1 LTPHSPGTGQI
12 NTLIWIGFFAALIVV
27 VVINL
32 GLFGAIR
39 RNRGGR
45 GRVARQPRGRVGGQL
60 RVAGVLSGFAVL
72 LFVLGIIFTSN
83 ATSTPQ
89 TTSAG
94 LTSFHGEKLE
104 GPLVIKTTGQQ
115 WIWRYNYPNGAFSYY
130 KLVIPV
136 HTEIEM
142 KLTSTDV
149 IHTWNVP
156 DLTPKVE
163 AVPGKD
169 TKVYFR
175 ADAEGEF
182 WGQSST
188 LSGQAYAPMRIA
200 VEVVSPE
207 RFEEFVAE
215 QQKKIRSGQEAAEKI
230 EAGKTKELEQVEAEI
245 AEELGEEGPAEE
257 NEESVGEGEGPE
269 GESGA
274 ESGESEGEEG
284 GESAEEGGESAEE
297 GGEEAAGGEAAGGG
311 ATADAAAG
319 EEVFAENCST
329 CHGATGHGGNG
340 GPDLTTMP
348 KAQEQASAEEQVTNG
363 GGGMP
368 PFGGTL
374 SEEEI
379 ANVAAFVVEDVVG
392 GK

>member
-45 GRVARQPRGRVGGQL
+45 GRSATQPRGRVGLQY
-60 RVAGVLSGFAVL
+60 RVAGALSGFAVL

-83 ATSTPQ
+83 ATSEPK
-89 TTSAG
+89 TTAGG

-163 AVPGKD
+163 AVPGKN

-207 RFEEFVAE
+207 RFEEFITE
-215 QQKKIRSGQEAAEKI
+215 QQKNIVKGQEAAEKI
-230 EAGKTKELEQVEAEI
+230 ETKKVEELEKFEAEI
-245 AEELGEEGPAEE
+245 SEE
-257 NEESVGEGEGPE
+257 NEESGSEGEESE
-269 GESGA
+269 GEATEEGGVE
-274 ESGESEGEEG
+274 ESGESGEAMEG
-284 GESAEEGGESAEE
+284 GEGEAEGGAM
-297 GGEEAAGGEAAGGG
+297 
-311 ATADAAAG
+311 ADAGAG
-319 EEVFAENCST
+319 EEVFAENCSV

-348 KAQEQASAEEQVTNG
+348 KAQEQASAEEQVTEG

-368 PFGGTL
+368 SFKGTL

-379 ANVAAFVVEDVVG
+379 TNVAAYVVEDIVG

>member
-27 VVINL
+27 LAINL

-39 RNRGGR
+39 RSRGGR
-45 GRVARQPRGRVGGQL
+45 GRVATQPRGAVGLQW
-60 RVAGVLSGFAVL
+60 RVAGVLSGFAAL

-83 ATSTPQ
+83 ATSEPK

-94 LTSFHGEKLE
+94 LTSYHGKPLH

-142 KLTSTDV
+142 KLSSTDV

-175 ADAEGEF
+175 ADSEGEF

-207 RFEEFVAE
+207 RFEEFITE
-215 QQKKIRSGQEAAEKI
+215 QQKEIRAGNEAAEEIEAEKVAEDAEFEEQEAA
-230 EAGKTKELEQVEAEI
+230 AN
-245 AEELGEEGPAEE
+245 GEE
-257 NEESVGEGEGPE
+257 
-269 GESGA
+269 SG
-274 ESGESEGEEG
+274 SEGEESEEA
-284 GESAEEGGESAEE
+284 GEGEAMEAEESEEGEEAEKGEEAEEGEAMEGEAE
-297 GGEEAAGGEAAGGG
+297 GGG
-311 ATADAAAG
+311 TADASAG
-319 EEVFAENCST
+319 EEVFAENCSV
-329 CHGATGHGGNG
+329 CHGADGHGGNG
-340 GPDLTTMP
+340 GPDLRTMP

-368 PFGGTL
+368 PFSGIL

-379 ANVAAFVVEDVVG
+379 SNVAAYVVEDIVG

>member
-12 NTLIWIGFFAALIVV
+12 NTLIWIGFFAALIVFLA
-27 VVINL
+27 INL

-45 GRVARQPRGRVGGQL
+45 GRVATQPRGAVGLQW
-60 RVAGVLSGFAVL
+60 RVAGVLSGFAAL

-83 ATSTPQ
+83 ATSEPK
-89 TTSAG
+89 TTTGG
-94 LTSFHGEKLE
+94 LTSYHGEKLE

-136 HTEIEM
+136 HTEIKL

-163 AVPGKD
+163 AVPGKQ
-169 TKVYFR
+169 TAVYFR
-175 ADAEGEF
+175 ADSEGEF

-188 LSGQAYAPMRIA
+188 LSGQAYASMRIA

-207 RFEEFVAE
+207 RFEEFIAE
-215 QQKKIRSGQEAAEKI
+215 QQKNIKKADESAEEIESEKVAEEEEDAEAAGVI
-230 EAGKTKELEQVEAEI
+230 E
-245 AEELGEEGPAEE
+245 GEESASEG
-257 NEESVGEGEGPE
+257 EESEEAGEGEATEE
-269 GESGA
+269 G
-274 ESGESEGEEG
+274 GEEEAEG
-284 GESAEEGGESAEE
+284 GESAE
-297 GGEEAAGGEAAGGG
+297 AGGAPNAEAGS
-311 ATADAAAG
+311 
-319 EEVFAENCST
+319 EVFAENCSV

-348 KAQEQASAEEQVTNG
+348 KAQEQASAEEQVTDG

-368 PFGGTL
+368 PFGGIL

-379 ANVAAFVVEDVVG
+379 TNVAAYVVEDIVG

>member
-45 GRVARQPRGRVGGQL
+45 GRSATQPRGRVGLQF

-89 TTSAG
+89 TTAGG
-94 LTSFHGEKLE
+94 LTSYHGKKLE

-115 WIWRYNYPNGAFSYY
+115 WIWRYGYPNGAFSYY

-163 AVPGKD
+163 AVPGKK
-169 TKVYFR
+169 TKVFFR

-207 RFEEFVAE
+207 RFEEFIAE
-215 QQKKIRSGQEAAEKI
+215 QQKGIKKGNEAAEAI
-230 EAGKTKELEQVEAEI
+230 EAEKVKELEQVEAEL
-245 AEELGEEGPAEE
+245 AEETEEEGPAEE
-257 NEESVGEGEGPE
+257 NETSVGEGEGSE
-269 GESGA
+269 SSESGSEEEA
-274 ESGESEGEEG
+274 EGEESAEAGG
-284 GESAEEGGESAEE
+284 GEG
-297 GGEEAAGGEAAGGG
+297 AASGG

-319 EEVFAENCST
+319 EEVFAENCAV
-329 CHGATGHGGNG
+329 CHGATGHGGGG

-348 KAQEQASAEEQVTNG
+348 KAQEQAGAEEQVTNG

-379 ANVAAFVVEDVVG
+379 KNVAAYVVEDING
-392 GK
+392 GE

>member
-12 NTLIWIGFFAALIVV
+12 NTLIWIGFFAALIIV

-45 GRVARQPRGRVGGQL
+45 GRSATQPRGRVGLQF

-83 ATSTPQ
+83 ATSTPK

-163 AVPGKD
+163 AVPGKN
-169 TKVYFR
+169 TKVFFR

-215 QQKKIRSGQEAAEKI
+215 QQKGIKAGNEAAEKI
-230 EAGKTKELEQVEAEI
+230 EAGKVKELEKVEAEM
-245 AEELGEEGPAEE
+245 AEENGEEG
-257 NEESVGEGEGPE
+257 EESAS
-269 GESGA
+269 ESE
-274 ESGESEGEEG
+274 ESGESEGGEEG
-284 GESAEEGGESAEE
+284 GEAMEGGEGEAE
-297 GGEEAAGGEAAGGG
+297 GGG
-311 ATADAAAG
+311 TADAAAG
-319 EEVFAENCST
+319 EEVFAENCSV
-329 CHGATGHGGNG
+329 CHGADGHGGNG

-379 ANVAAFVVEDVVG
+379 SNVAAYVVEDVVG

>member
-27 VVINL
+27 LAINL

-39 RNRGGR
+39 RNRAGR
-45 GRVARQPRGRVGGQL
+45 GRTATQPRGAVGLQWRVT
-60 RVAGVLSGFAVL
+60 GVLSGFAVL

-83 ATSTPQ
+83 ATSTPK
-89 TTSAG
+89 TTSEG
-94 LTSFHGEKLE
+94 LTSYHGEKLE
-104 GPLVIKTTGQQ
+104 GPLVVKVTGQQ
-115 WIWRYNYPNGAFSYY
+115 WIWRYNYPNGSFSYY
-130 KLVIPV
+130 KMVIPV
-136 HTEIEM
+136 HTEIGM

-156 DLTPKVE
+156 DLTPKIE
-163 AVPGKD
+163 AVPGKN

-175 ADAEGEF
+175 ADSEGEF

-207 RFEEFVAE
+207 RFEEFIAE
-215 QQKKIRSGQEAAEKI
+215 QQKDIRAGDEAAAEIESEKVA
-230 EAGKTKELEQVEAEI
+230 EEAEF
-245 AEELGEEGPAEE
+245 EEA
-257 NEESVGEGEGPE
+257 GEGE
-269 GESGA
+269 ESG
-274 ESGESEGEEG
+274 SEGEE
-284 GESAEEGGESAEE
+284 EAAEE
-297 GGEEAAGGEAAGGG
+297 GGEESSEGGEEEAEGG

-319 EEVFAENCST
+319 KEVFADNCSV
-329 CHGATGHGGNG
+329 CHGADGLGGNG

-348 KAQEQASAEEQVTNG
+348 KAQEQASAEEQVTDG

-379 ANVAAFVVEDVVG
+379 SNVAAYVVEDIVG
-392 GK
+392 K

>member
-12 NTLIWIGFFAALIVV
+12 NTLIWIGFFAALLVV

-45 GRVARQPRGRVGGQL
+45 GRTATQTRGAVGLQW
-60 RVAGVLSGFAVL
+60 RVAGALSGFAVV
-72 LFVLGIIFTSN
+72 LFVLAIIFTSN
-83 ATSTPQ
+83 ATSKPE

-94 LTSFHGEKLE
+94 LTSYKGKPLE
-104 GPLVIKTTGQQ
+104 GPLVIKATGQQ
-115 WIWRYNYPNGAFSYY
+115 WLWRYNYPNGSFSYY
-130 KLVIPV
+130 KLVIPA
-136 HTEIEM
+136 HTQIEL
-142 KLTSTDV
+142 KLASTDV

-156 DLTPKVE
+156 DLTPKTE
-163 AVPGKD
+163 AVPGKK
-169 TKVYFR
+169 TAVYFR

-207 RFEEFVAE
+207 RFEEFITE
-215 QQKKIRSGQEAAEKI
+215 QQKNIVAGNKAAEEI
-230 EAGKTKELEQVEAEI
+230 EAEEV
-245 AEELGEEGPAEE
+245 EELAEFEKAEAEE
-257 NEESVGEGEGPE
+257 NGESTEGEETGEEAGEGAEETSEEENGEAE
-269 GESGA
+269 GESEA
-274 ESGESEGEEG
+274 PEG
-284 GESAEEGGESAEE
+284 G
-297 GGEEAAGGEAAGGG
+297 
-311 ATADAAAG
+311 TADAAAG
-319 EEVFAENCST
+319 EEVFAENCSV
-329 CHGATGHGGNG
+329 CHGSDGHGGNG

-368 PFGGTL
+368 AFAGTL

-379 ANVAAFVVEDVVG
+379 SNVAAYVVEDIVG

>member
-45 GRVARQPRGRVGGQL
+45 GRTARQPRGRVGVQF
-60 RVAGVLSGFAVL
+60 RVAGALSGFAVL

-83 ATSTPQ
+83 ATSTPK
-89 TTSAG
+89 TTSTG
-94 LTSFHGEKLE
+94 LTSYHGEKFE
-104 GPLVIKTTGQQ
+104 GPLVIKATGQQ
-115 WIWRYNYPNGAFSYY
+115 WIWRYNYPNGSFSYY
-130 KLVIPV
+130 KLVIPA
-136 HTEIEM
+136 HTEIEL

-156 DLTPKVE
+156 DLAPKTD
-163 AVPGKD
+163 AVPGKH
-169 TKVYFR
+169 TVLYLR
-175 ADAEGEF
+175 ADAEGVF

-188 LSGQAYAPMRIA
+188 LSGQAYAPMRTA
-200 VEVVSPE
+200 VEVVSPK
-207 RFEEFVAE
+207 RFEEFIAE
-215 QQKKIRSGQEAAEKI
+215 QQKGIKKGNEAAEAI
-230 EAGKTKELEQVEAEI
+230 ETEKVKELSEFEEEVA
-245 AEELGEEGPAEE
+245 AEEGGGEE
-257 NEESVGEGEGPE
+257 SSSEGE
-269 GESGA
+269 ESGA
-274 ESGESEGEEG
+274 EGEKEEGSEEEAGSEESGEAEEPTEEG
-284 GESAEEGGESAEE
+284 GEAA
-297 GGEEAAGGEAAGGG
+297 AAGGAPNAE
-311 ATADAAAG
+311 AG

-329 CHGATGHGGNG
+329 CHGATGHGGAG
-340 GPDLTTMP
+340 GPDLRTMP
-348 KAQEQASAEEQVTNG
+348 LAKEQAGAEMQVTNG

-368 PFGGTL
+368 AFKGTL

-379 ANVAAFVVEDVVG
+379 KNVAAYVVEDIVG

>member
-45 GRVARQPRGRVGGQL
+45 GRTARQPRGRVGVQF

-89 TTSAG
+89 TTSGG
-94 LTSFHGEKLE
+94 LTSYHGKPLE

-115 WIWRYNYPNGAFSYY
+115 WIWRYGYPNGAFSYY

-142 KLTSTDV
+142 KLASTDV

-156 DLTPKVE
+156 DLTPKIE
-163 AVPGKD
+163 AVPGKH

-175 ADAEGEF
+175 ADSEGEF

-207 RFEEFVAE
+207 RFEEFIAE
-215 QQKKIRSGQEAAEKI
+215 QQKGIKKGNEAAEAI
-230 EAGKTKELEQVEAEI
+230 ETKKVKELEKVEAEL
-245 AEELGEEGPAEE
+245 AE
-257 NEESVGEGEGPE
+257 
-269 GESGA
+269 
-274 ESGESEGEEG
+274 EEG
-284 GESAEEGGESAEE
+284 GESSKSGSEGEESAEGEATEEGSEEAGATEGGEA
-297 GGEEAAGGEAAGGG
+297 EAAGG

-319 EEVFAENCST
+319 EEVFAENCAV
-329 CHGATGHGGNG
+329 CHGATGHGGGG

-348 KAQEQASAEEQVTNG
+348 KAQEQASAEEQVTDG

-379 ANVAAFVVEDVVG
+379 SNVAAFVVEDVVG

>member
-27 VVINL
+27 LAINL

-45 GRVARQPRGRVGGQL
+45 GRVATQPRGAVGLQW
-60 RVAGVLSGFAVL
+60 RVAGVLSGFAAL

-83 ATSTPQ
+83 ATSEPK

-94 LTSFHGEKLE
+94 LTSYHGEKLE

-169 TKVYFR
+169 TKIYFR

-207 RFEEFVAE
+207 RFEEFIAE
-215 QQKKIRSGQEAAEKI
+215 QQKDIRKGDEAAEEI
-230 EAGKTKELEQVEAEI
+230 EAEKV
-245 AEELGEEGPAEE
+245 AEEEEGEESSSEG
-257 NEESVGEGEGPE
+257 EESGSEGEEAGEGEATE
-269 GESGA
+269 GGEEEA
-274 ESGESEGEEG
+274 ESTEEG
-284 GESAEEGGESAEE
+284 GESAE
-297 GGEEAAGGEAAGGG
+297 AGGAPNAEAGG
-311 ATADAAAG
+311 
-319 EEVFAENCST
+319 EVFAENCSV
-329 CHGATGHGGNG
+329 CHGADGHGGNG

-348 KAQEQASAEEQVTNG
+348 KAQEQASAEEQVTDG

-379 ANVAAFVVEDVVG
+379 KNVAAYVVEDIVG

>member
-12 NTLIWIGFFAALIVV
+12 NTLVWIGFFAALLVV

-45 GRVARQPRGRVGGQL
+45 GRTATRSRGAGTFPWG
-60 RVAGVLSGFAVL
+60 VAGGLSGFAVL

-83 ATSTPQ
+83 ATSTPS

-94 LTSFHGEKLE
+94 LTSFKGEKLE
-104 GPLVIKTTGQQ
+104 GPLVIKATGQQ

-136 HTEIEM
+136 HTEIQL
-142 KLTSTDV
+142 KLDSTDV

-163 AVPGKD
+163 AVPGKHPSI
-169 TKVYFR
+169 YFR

-188 LSGQAYAPMRIA
+188 FSGQAYAPMRIA

-207 RFEEFVAE
+207 RFEEFVTE
-215 QQKKIRSGQEAAEKI
+215 QQKAIVAGNEGAEKI
-230 EAGKTKELEQVEAEI
+230 EKSKVAEMEAGTEAAEEEAEQ
-245 AEELGEEGPAEE
+245 EGPAEE
-257 NEESVGEGEGPE
+257 GEQPVGEGEGPE
-269 GESGA
+269 GE
-274 ESGESEGEEG
+274 EPETE
-284 GESAEEGGESAEE
+284 ESAEE
-297 GGEEAAGGEAAGGG
+297 GGEEAAEAGALNAEAGK
-311 ATADAAAG
+311 
-319 EEVFAENCST
+319 EVFAENCSV

-340 GPDLTTMP
+340 GPDLRTMP

-368 PFGGTL
+368 PFKGTL

-379 ANVAAFVVEDVVG
+379 SNVAAFVVEDIVG
-392 GK
+392 K